1 MVNVLLLLQLQ
12 HQFHQVKEIS
22 RYSSYEIKK
31 IVYNKKKNF
40 VILYRFHCCSGSAAA
55 AAMQLQLQQDTQ
67 GDVYNC
73 SNNNKGTLGY
83 LIYDNL

>member
-1 MVNVLLLLQLQ
+1 MI
-12 HQFHQVKEIS
+12 QFLKNNKEI
-22 RYSSYEIKK
+22 
-31 IVYNKKKNF
+31 VYDKKKEFF
-40 VILYRFHCCSGSAAA
+40 VILYRFHCCSGTAAA

-73 SNNNKGTLGY
+73 SNNNKGTLRY